1 MPLDLRRAGAVV
13 LVAGFGEVVVMTK
26 AVLQSRLTNGNVVGE
41 VIVEGVPDAHLVGVF
56 REALADQILEN
67 QGGGQGRTAEQLGD
81 LADEDLPAEIR
92 FDVILHRP
100 RPAVVAASA
109 ADDRLLLL
117 GAAARQQYSEHFER
131 QRILHE
137 SAVFVKGI
145 LLDRQQLLHQP
156 ADLAPLLRTFLQNV
170 AVTFSR
176 FEKRLHKNPRKV
188 NAEKFGAAL
197 SISRTSVRNAQSD
210 TARLR
215 PKARAPCE
223 D

>member
-1 MPLDLRRAGAVV
+1 M
-13 LVAGFGEVVVMTK
+13 VVMTE
-26 AVLQSRLTNGNVVGE
+26 AVFERRFTYGDVVGE
-41 VIVEGVPDAHLVGVF
+41 VIVERVPDAHLGGVL

-117 GAAARQQYSEHFER
+117 GATARQQNPQHFER

-156 ADLAPLLRTFLQNV
+156 SHLAPLLRAF
-170 AVTFSR
+170 R
-176 FEKRLHKNPRKV
+176 
-188 NAEKFGAAL
+188 
-197 SISRTSVRNAQSD
+197 
-210 TARLR
+210 
-215 PKARAPCE
+215 
-223 D
+223 